1 MKVFWEKMINLDPKI
16 CILNMYPNNLV
27 PAANIR
33 ALLRIG
39 LLEAKR
45 CFAKCWKDKK
55 KYVDFVSGLMDGRL
69 YELWRK

>member
-1 MKVFWEKMINLDPKI
+1 MKVFWEKMINLDPKT

-55 KYVDFVSGLMDGRL
+55 ICGLSQWLNGL
-69 YELWRK
+69 TSI